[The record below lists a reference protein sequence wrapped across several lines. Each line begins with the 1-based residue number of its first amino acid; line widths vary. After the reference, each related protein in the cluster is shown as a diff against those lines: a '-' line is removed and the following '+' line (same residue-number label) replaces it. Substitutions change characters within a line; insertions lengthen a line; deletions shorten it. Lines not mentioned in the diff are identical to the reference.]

1 MINRRKVQRGF
12 YHRTCQTYKNNLNYF
27 VRSKFFSLSTKNV
40 FISAAIFFSN
50 SAFSLSLSEAV
61 ERSFEK
67 DPEFLS
73 EKQSYTAAKELEVI
87 SGAALLPNISL
98 QSNFTK
104 IENSLNVSTETQ
116 NYGVT
121 LNQSIYNKT
130 LLLNDKQN
138 KLLVDEAEFNFLKAR
153 ETLIIKITSSYFD
166 VLVAQ
171 NNLKTI
177 RAEKKA
183 VAEQLEFAKR
193 NFEVG
198 TSTITDQQ
206 EAQARFDLI
215 RASEI
220 KTEND
225 LAITRTNL
233 EKHLLRPLPKS
244 LMGINSQIKLQE
256 LKFNSPLEW
265 MKLARKNNFN
275 VKAARI
281 RKKIAEVLVDK
292 QRSSRIPTLS
302 ASISSGHNTTDAISN
317 STSESHTISL
327 NLTAP
332 IYLGGS
338 ISSKT
343 RQAIANLTRAQQL
356 LELTLLNVD
365 RKAGES
371 YRSVVAGLSQVEAL
385 EAAENSS
392 KVALES
398 NKLGYEVGVRI
409 NIDVLNA
416 QRQLFSTQRD
426 LATARYDVLRS
437 QFQLLES
444 VGELSLT
451 EVQKISRIISKSN

>member
-1 MINRRKVQRGF
+1 M
-12 YHRTCQTYKNNLNYF
+12 
-27 VRSKFFSLSTKNV
+27 
-40 FISAAIFFSN
+40 
-50 SAFSLSLSEAV
+50 
-61 ERSFEK
+61 
-67 DPEFLS
+67 
-73 EKQSYTAAKELEVI
+73 
-87 SGAALLPNISL
+87 
-98 QSNFTK
+98 
-104 IENSLNVSTETQ
+104 
-116 NYGVT
+116 
-121 LNQSIYNKT
+121 
-130 LLLNDKQN
+130 
-138 KLLVDEAEFNFLKAR
+138 
-153 ETLIIKITSSYFD
+153 
-166 VLVAQ
+166 VAQ